1 MTLLLFILVVLFI
14 LELVYFQ
21 IADHYD
27 IIDRPNERSSHR
39 EVVLRGG
46 GIIFTMGMWLWAMA
60 YGFEY
65 PWFLAGLTLIAAVSF
80 VDDIRSLPDSVRL
93 LAQFVAMILMMQD
106 LGLLT
111 LSNWWLVIL
120 ALIFCVGTTN
130 AYNFMDGIN
139 GITGG
144 YSLAV
149 LLPLLWLDTDP
160 AGIPFVKVPLLWVAL
175 LSCIVFCFFNFR
187 PQARCFAGDVGS
199 VGIAFIIVFVL
210 GQLILQTSDVTY
222 IMMLAVYGVDSVLTI
237 IHRIMLHENLG
248 EAHRKHMYQLLANEL
263 EWPHL
268 YVAGL
273 YAGVQL
279 LISAGLLLMPNI
291 AMRWVYSIGVMAIL
305 CGIYVWFMKR
315 YFHLHKIK

>member
-1 MTLLLFILVVLFI
+1 MMLLFILVALFI

-111 LSNWWLVIL
+111 WSNWWLVIL

-144 YSLAV
+144 YSIAV

-210 GQLILQTSDVTY
+210 GRLILQTSDVTY
-222 IMMLAVYGVDSVLTI
+222 IMLLAVYGVDSVLTI

>member
-1 MTLLLFILVVLFI
+1 MTLLFILVVLFI

-80 VDDIRSLPDSVRL
+80 IDDIRSLPDSVRL

-144 YSLAV
+144 YSIAV

-210 GQLILQTSDVTY
+210 GRLILQTSDVTY
-222 IMMLAVYGVDSVLTI
+222 IMLLAVYGVDSVLTI

>member
-1 MTLLLFILVVLFI
+1 MTLLFILVVLFI

-93 LAQFVAMILMMQD
+93 VAQFVAMILMMQD

-111 LSNWWLVIL
+111 WSNWWLVIL

-144 YSLAV
+144 YSIAV

-210 GQLILQTSDVTY
+210 GRLILQTSDVTY
-222 IMMLAVYGVDSVLTI
+222 IMLLAVYGVDSVLTI

>member
-1 MTLLLFILVVLFI
+1 MTLLFILVVLFI

-144 YSLAV
+144 YSIAV

-210 GQLILQTSDVTY
+210 GRLILQTSDVTY
-222 IMMLAVYGVDSVLTI
+222 IMLLAVYGVDSVLTI

-291 AMRWVYSIGVMAIL
+291 AMRWVYTIGVMAIL

>member
-1 MTLLLFILVVLFI
+1 MTLLFILVVLFI

-144 YSLAV
+144 YSIAV

-210 GQLILQTSDVTY
+210 GRLILQTSDLTY
-222 IMMLAVYGVDSVLTI
+222 IMLLAVYGVDSVLTI

>member
-1 MTLLLFILVVLFI
+1 MTLLFILVVLFI

-80 VDDIRSLPDSVRL
+80 IDDIRSLPDSVRL

-144 YSLAV
+144 YSIAV

-187 PQARCFAGDVGS
+187 PRARCFAGDVGS

-210 GQLILQTSDVTY
+210 GRLILQTSDVTY
-222 IMMLAVYGVDSVLTI
+222 IMLLAVYGVDSVLTI

>member
-1 MTLLLFILVVLFI
+1 MTLLFILVALFV

-80 VDDIRSLPDSVRL
+80 IDDIRSLPDSVRL

-144 YSLAV
+144 YSIAV

-210 GQLILQTSDVTY
+210 GRLILQTSDVTY
-222 IMMLAVYGVDSVLTI
+222 IMLLAVYGVDSVLTI

>member
-1 MTLLLFILVVLFI
+1 MTLLFILVALFI

-93 LAQFVAMILMMQD
+93 VAQFVAMILMMQD

-144 YSLAV
+144 YSIAV

-199 VGIAFIIVFVL
+199 VGIAFIILFVL
-210 GQLILQTSDVTY
+210 GRLILQTSDVTY
-222 IMMLAVYGVDSVLTI
+222 IMLLAVYGVDSVLTI

-279 LISAGLLLMPNI
+279 LISAGLLLMPSI

>member
-1 MTLLLFILVVLFI
+1 MTLLFILVALFI

-144 YSLAV
+144 YSIAV

-210 GQLILQTSDVTY
+210 GRLILQTSDLTY
-222 IMMLAVYGVDSVLTI
+222 IMLLAVYGVDSVLTI

-279 LISAGLLLMPNI
+279 MISAGLLLMPNI

>member
-1 MTLLLFILVVLFI
+1 MTLLFILVVLFI

-144 YSLAV
+144 YSIAV

-210 GQLILQTSDVTY
+210 GRLILQTSDVTY
-222 IMMLAVYGVDSVLTI
+222 IMLLAVYGVDSVLTI